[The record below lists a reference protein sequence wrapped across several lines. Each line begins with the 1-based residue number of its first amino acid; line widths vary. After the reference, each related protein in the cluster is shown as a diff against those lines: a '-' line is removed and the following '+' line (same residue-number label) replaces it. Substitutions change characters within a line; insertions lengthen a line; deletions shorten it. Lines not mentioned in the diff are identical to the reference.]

1 MAQQLRALVA
11 LPEDL
16 DSIPST
22 HMAAHNSVTPDPGD
36 LTPSHRH
43 THKQNT
49 NAIKNKS
56 LKKKKKTVASLPFKS
71 LHPVWSQCL
80 PSVCS
85 PLTSLTGS
93 PLLQAKGQ
101 PRTDCTLN
109 TCSAP
114 SWNNGQATAKVKYTT
129 KESALGL
136 CPSETSR
143 SAGNAD
149 RQSRTI
155 IPLGS

>member
-22 HMAAHNSVTPDPGD
+22 HMAAHNSVAPEPGD

-56 LKKKKKTVASLPFKS
+56 LKKKKNSCIPPFQVTASCLVTVSAFCVQSFNIPDWKPFAPGKG
-71 LHPVWSQCL
+71 P
-80 PSVCS
+80 
-85 PLTSLTGS
+85 
-93 PLLQAKGQ
+93 AK
-101 PRTDCTLN
+101 D
-109 TCSAP
+109 
-114 SWNNGQATAKVKYTT
+114 
-129 KESALGL
+129 
-136 CPSETSR
+136 
-143 SAGNAD
+143 
-149 RQSRTI
+149 
-155 IPLGS
+155 